1 MKLIQNI
8 IKQFALVS
16 DTVTIQESKLKCVS
30 PSLKEEKE
38 DNVYYLIFDDKLYNV
53 IETASL
59 LRCKPNTV
67 YTWKYQKKLTPN
79 KSGGKLLF
87 KGKEIKR
94 FLGIEGV

>member
-1 MKLIQNI
+1 MLKKALDLIDFAFNI
-8 IKQFALVS
+8 KNTNEQINSNNQQK
-16 DTVTIQESKLKCVS
+16 
-30 PSLKEEKE
+30 
-38 DNVYYLIFDDKLYNV
+38 DNIFYLIIDEKLYNV
-53 IETASL
+53 EETASL

-94 FLGIEGV
+94 FLGIRGF

>member
-1 MKLIQNI
+1 MINLTNI
-8 IKQFALVS
+8 IKQFIPVNE
-16 DTVTIQESKLKCVS
+16 TVDIQKSKLKCVS
-30 PSLKEEKE
+30 PSPKEEKE
-38 DNVYYLIFDDKLYNV
+38 ENVYYLIIDDKLYNV

-94 FLGIEGV
+94 FLGIEGF

>member
-1 MKLIQNI
+1 MKLIQNL
-8 IKQFALVS
+8 IKQFAPVS
-16 DTVTIQESKLKCVS
+16 DTVTRQETKLKCVFPS
-30 PSLKEEKE
+30 PKEEKE
-38 DNVYYLIFDDKLYNV
+38 ENVYYLIIDDKLYNV

-67 YTWKYQKKLTPN
+67 YTWKYQKKLTPI

-94 FLGIEGV
+94 FLGIEGI

>member
-1 MKLIQNI
+1 MNILKQI
-8 IKQFALVS
+8 IKQVIPVS
-16 DTVTIQESKLKCVS
+16 ETVDIQKSKLKCIN
-30 PSLKEEKE
+30 LKKEKE
-38 DNVYYLIFDDKLYNV
+38 NNIFYLIVDEKLYNV
-53 IETASL
+53 EETASL